1 MSSISISE
9 VESYLKSKLKA
20 PTIANPAFYINS
32 GSIDSSIIP
41 YDVVDKKSFP
51 QFISSTES
59 HKHIKVLLD
68 HKEHD
73 YYIINKD
80 YKTDNQ
86 CKFSKNNHLSFGY
99 GLTAL
104 PKLPKLPFI
113 ERFAIPDN
121 TENLI
126 WWDEC
131 KKSAIDIKSK
141 YRDIFLCFSGGID
154 SELMGLAFV
163 DANVDFIGFSLVYK
177 HKNHILNHHD
187 VVNAINFCKK
197 YNIKHITKEIN
208 ILEDLY
214 NNRHRD
220 YFINGVYETYFLIPG
235 LYTQQLMIE
244 YINSIGAV
252 PVMASDQV
260 EIKFNKDKEPVIGDC
275 SYSIG
280 LSAPTWAHITN
291 KTCIYDFFMYSPE
304 QIYSFLDINDVKNT
318 TTVDYDFK
326 FKISKKYGNS
336 NVNHYNKLT
345 GYEFIKEYLKE
356 YFNKDL
362 HELTMQT
369 IDDIDWTLK
378 PMTQYIHP
386 IKDIL
391 TEKAFNNWQ
400 IIRTTSN
407 DFLTR
412 GFDEND
418 TSYYDF

>member
-1 MSSISISE
+1 MNSISISD
-9 VESYLKSKLKA
+9 VEIYLKSKLKK
-20 PTIANPAFYINS
+20 PLIANPAIYVNS
-32 GSIDSSIIP
+32 GFINPNTVP
-41 YDVVDKKSFP
+41 YEIVDKSVFP
-51 QFISSTES
+51 EFISNTES
-59 HKHIKVLLD
+59 FKKIKVLSN
-68 HKEHD
+68 KSECD

-80 YKTDNQ
+80 YKNENR

-104 PKLPKLPFI
+104 PNLPKLPFI
-113 ERFAIPDN
+113 EKFSLPDN

-126 WWDEC
+126 WWEEC

-141 YRDIFLCFSGGID
+141 YKDIFLCFSGGID
-154 SELMGLAFV
+154 SELMGLAFI
-163 DANVDFIGFSLVYK
+163 DAKVDFIGFSLIYK
-177 HKNHILNHHD
+177 HKDRILNHHD
-187 VVNAINFCKK
+187 VINAINFCKK
-197 YNIKHITKEIN
+197 YNIKHITKEVK

-214 NNRHRD
+214 ENRHRE

-235 LYTQQLMIE
+235 LYTHQLMIE

-260 EIKFNKDKEPVIGDC
+260 EIKFNKNKEPVIGDC

-304 QIYSFLDINDVKNT
+304 QIYAFLDIDDVKNT
-318 TTVDYDFK
+318 KTVDYNFK
-326 FKISKKYGNS
+326 FKISKTYGNT
-336 NVNHYNKLT
+336 NINYYNKLT
-345 GYEFIKEYLKE
+345 GYEFIKENFKK
-356 YFNKDL
+356 YFNKEL

-369 IDDIDWTLK
+369 INDIDWNLK
-378 PMTQYIHP
+378 PMTQYVHP

-391 TEKAFNNWQ
+391 TQKSFNNWE

-418 TSYYDF
+418 TSYYEF

>member
-1 MSSISISE
+1 MTYINISE
-9 VESYLKSKLKA
+9 VECHLKSKLKA
-20 PTIANPAFYINS
+20 PSIVNPAVYINS
-32 GSIDSSIIP
+32 GYIDPSIIP
-41 YDVVDKKSFP
+41 YDIVNKENFPKFMSNAESYKKI
-51 QFISSTES
+51 QILKNYE
-59 HKHIKVLLD
+59 LQ
-68 HKEHD
+68 D

-80 YKTDNQ
+80 YKTENQ

-104 PKLPKLPFI
+104 PNLPKLPFI
-113 ERFAIPDN
+113 EKFSIPDN

-141 YRDIFLCFSGGID
+141 YKDIFLCFSGGID
-154 SELMGLAFV
+154 SELMGLAFL
-163 DANVDFIGFSLVYK
+163 DAKVDFVGFSLVYK
-177 HKNHILNHHD
+177 YKDQVLNHHD
-187 VVNAINFCKK
+187 VINAINFCQK
-197 YNIKHITKEIN
+197 YNIKHVKKEVS

-214 NNRHRD
+214 DGRHRD
-220 YFINGVYETYFLIPG
+220 YFIKGIYETYFLIPS

-252 PVMASDQV
+252 PIMASDQV
-260 EIKFNKDKEPVIGDC
+260 EIKFNKDRETVIGDC

-280 LSAPTWAHITN
+280 LSAPTWAHIKN
-291 KTCIYDFFMYSPE
+291 KTCVYDFFMYSPE
-304 QIYSFLDINDVKNT
+304 QIYAFLDIDDVKNT
-318 TTVDYDFK
+318 QSVDYDFK
-326 FKISKKYGNS
+326 FKISKKYGND
-336 NVNHYNKLT
+336 NVNYYNKLT
-345 GYEFIKEYLKE
+345 GYEFIKENLKR
-356 YFNKDL
+356 YFNKEL

-369 IDDIDWTLK
+369 IDDIDWSMK

-391 TEKAFNNWQ
+391 TQRSFNNWQ